1 MKAININT
9 RKRPERKGY
18 EKVLYE
24 QHVERVCTMKPV
36 IDTSAPRPLPLSNKC
51 ERDRIWKNQLIEYDN
66 KLILER
72 IAKIIQQPT
81 IDNKLDKHVHE
92 YSKFKKRLYHIVR
105 QSRLQKITKEN
116 CNFLKRIQMVKPV
129 YNACQMEEEY
139 KKKQEIMKQMCI
151 Y

>member
-1 MKAININT
+1 MQAINVNI
-9 RKRPERKGY
+9 RGRPERKGY

-24 QHVERVCTMKPV
+24 QHIERISTMKPV

-51 ERDRIWKNQLIEYDN
+51 ERDRLWKNQLIEYDN

-72 IAKIIQQPT
+72 IAKTIQKPT
-81 IDNKLDKHVHE
+81 IDNKLGKHINE
-92 YSKFKKRLYHIVR
+92 QSKFKKRLYQIVH

-116 CNFLKRIQMVKPV
+116 YNLLKRIQMVKPV
-129 YNACQMEEEY
+129 YSACQMEKDY